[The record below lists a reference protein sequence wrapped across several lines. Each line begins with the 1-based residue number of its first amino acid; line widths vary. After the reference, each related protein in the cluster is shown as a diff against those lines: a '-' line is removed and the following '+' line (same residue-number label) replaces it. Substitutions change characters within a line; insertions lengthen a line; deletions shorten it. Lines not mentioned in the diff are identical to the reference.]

1 MGERDGT
8 RWTTAK
14 ILALLI
20 PVFLVVMAVAGTLV
34 LALGKGDA
42 GENEAGEGDTASEEE
57 VLEAYEEIRKQTEAA
72 MAEMEDLESEE
83 AVSDPAVYEQ
93 ELVEANARAER
104 AYQEV
109 ERSKARL
116 ERAAAQ
122 ELEQR
127 AHKLLIGFLDV
138 LDDLDRALSAA
149 QNTTQ
154 GTKVID
160 VDGIQLV
167 RKSFLL
173 KLNEF
178 NVTHVPALHQPFNP
192 DLHDAVTTVSVADK
206 RQNGLVVGVIS
217 EGYAVGDRILRPAR
231 VAVGKLQ

>member
-1 MGERDGT
+1 MARIPIKGAKAMPHSGEGNGEESFD
-8 RWTTAK
+8 
-14 ILALLI
+14 
-20 PVFLVVMAVAGTLV
+20 AVAAAEEL
-34 LALGKGDA
+34 
-42 GENEAGEGDTASEEE
+42 TAS
-57 VLEAYEEIRKQTEAA
+57 
-72 MAEMEDLESEE
+72 MAEADAHSRQPAPDDFADALEVELAAVNDLL
-83 AVSDPAVYEQ
+83 AKREQ